1 MRAATAKW
9 PYSGKDELNCLWARA
24 DVQATMMGRRG
35 KREPVVLDMVRKAA
49 AGSCG
54 GVVAAANVSTRRR
67 DRVRV
72 QQGSDR
78 VRSFVLACLLM
89 MGREMEKRLS

>member
-54 GVVAAANVSTRRR
+54 GVVAAANVFVCSRGPT
-67 DRVRV
+67 
-72 QQGSDR
+72 GS
-78 VRSFVLACLLM
+78 VP
-89 MGREMEKRLS
+89 LSWPVY